1 MTSLPLVARSRTLH
15 LLWLYI
21 HRQML
26 GVLSWR
32 GFMIELTLQQTITPL
47 LGLAIW
53 SAALPGSDVVR
64 TYFVALLAVQMFT
77 VCYEANTYMEG
88 IANGDFAND
97 LLRPHAAV
105 LQVLGDSLA
114 WRAWHVAL
122 GAPVVL
128 AAALIAQVSFDVG
141 LVLLALPAV
150 LLAAALRFLFSYV
163 TVLTA
168 LWTHQAG
175 NVVAFGST
183 LVFLLGGAAAPITFF
198 PEQVRPLG
206 EALPFRAMLGF
217 PAEIAG
223 GSLTLTQVAVG
234 YAWQVGWTVLFAG
247 LAVVVWRAGVR
258 RYVAIGG

>member
-1 MTSLPLVARSRTLH
+1 MILQPILSRSRTIH

-21 HRQML
+21 HRQVL
-26 GVLSWR
+26 GVISWR
-32 GFMIELTLQQTITPL
+32 GFMIELMLQQTITPL

-64 TYFVALLAVQMFT
+64 AYFVALLAVQMCT

-88 IANGDFAND
+88 ISNGGFAND
-97 LLRPHAAV
+97 LLLPHPAV
-105 LQVLGDSLA
+105 LNVLGDNLA

-122 GAPVVL
+122 GAPVVV
-128 AAALIAQVSFDVG
+128 AAALLTQVSFDVG
-141 LVLLALPAV
+141 LALLALPAV

-163 TVLTA
+163 TVLTS
-168 LWTHQAG
+168 LWTQQAG
-175 NVVAFGST
+175 NVIAFGST

-217 PAEIAG
+217 PAEIAA
-223 GSLTLTQVAVG
+223 GSLTLPQIAAG
-234 YAWQVGWTVLFAG
+234 YSWQVGWIVLFAG
-247 LAVVVWRAGVR
+247 LSVVVWRAGVR
-258 RYVAIGG
+258 RYIAIGG